1 METVAT
7 APKTARQTLRQDNA
21 RIVDPSLR
29 LNDPRFFVQVGWDV
43 LHVDTNGIPNR
54 YLLRGEI
61 TPCRSWQA
69 KEHVWNIRAGELIPG
84 TEEKDPT
91 GTQVVYGKYW
101 RAAHFEAERLIEN
114 ESSATYKTGLVEI
127 QALREAPQVYELVD
141 FNALF
146 YPEGLDKLPETNK
159 ELQAHLEARLR
170 SIQVSGEMQPHVKH
184 VVVAALKEVI
194 QAVAS
199 TDSIQRSRLQFTH
212 SCMKLTPGEEGFKRE
227 YDIVDREMLKR
238 TGVPEIHST
247 DASVART
254 LDIMAQKSGND
265 GLADALKEL
274 VAQNQKL
281 MEAILAQ
288 KQQAATVP
296 EPPATP
302 PTPTAPKGKNAN

>member
-1 METVAT
+1 MDMVAT
-7 APKTARQTLRQDNA
+7 APRTARQTLKQENA
-21 RIVDPSLR
+21 RVVDPSLR

-43 LHVDTNGIPNR
+43 LHVDTSAVPNR

-84 TEEKDPT
+84 TEEKDPS
-91 GTQVVYGKYW
+91 GTQVIYGKYW
-101 RAAHFEAERLIEN
+101 RHAFFEADRLLEN
-114 ESSATYKTGLVEI
+114 EASATYKTGLVEI
-127 QALREAPQVYELVD
+127 QALRDVPHVYDAID

-146 YPEGLDKLPETNK
+146 YPEGLDKLPVTNEGLK
-159 ELQAHLEARLR
+159 AHLEARFR
-170 SIQVSGEMQPHVKH
+170 SIQVSSDLQPHHKA
-184 VVVAALKEVI
+184 VVVAVLKELI
-194 QAVAS
+194 AAVGF
-199 TDSIQRSRLQFTH
+199 TDSIQKSRLQFTH

-227 YDIVDREMLKR
+227 YDVVDREMLMR

-254 LDIMAQKSGND
+254 LDIMAQKTGND

-288 KQQAATVP
+288 KTAPATP
-296 EPPATP
+296 EPAPP
-302 PTPTAPKGKNAN
+302 PTPTKGKNADK